1 MAFDIIDP
9 TDFLS
14 EGRFSEEKFFP
25 LAEGYDWSKHTGK
38 MVLVRGCSTILPPW
52 VFMYI
57 TAQLAPYAKS
67 IRYGNEHDNVT
78 VFRHAKDKDV

>member
-9 TDFLS
+9 VDFLS
-14 EGRFSEEKFFP
+14 GGRFTEDQFFA
-25 LAEGYDWSKHTGK
+25 LAGAYDWRKHTDK

-67 IRYGNEHDNVT
+67 VRYGNEHDNVT
-78 VFRHAKDKDV
+78 VFRAPKDKDV